1 MNPKTQKITLLFSV
15 IGIFLFNTSLIAQ
28 TTNKDAEMEEL
39 KKLIIA
45 KSRILKSYVD
55 SIDDHKLTEYAI
67 RGMLRELDPHSTY
80 IPSEELQE
88 KNEQLEGEFEGIGV
102 QFMMQNDTAQVE
114 AVISGGPAEKVGIQP
129 GDRIVTVNDTLIA
142 GTKIKNKDLV
152 KKIRGEKGTFV
163 RLGIARRGNKDLISF
178 NIKRDKVPLNSVD
191 TYYMIDQK
199 TGYIKLSK
207 FSEKT
212 KNEISKAIN
221 SLKEQGMEKLI
232 FDLQG
237 NGGGYVNA
245 AVNVCDQFLGNEKII
260 VSTKGRKNS
269 RTYKATKKGL
279 FENGKLIILI
289 DQYSASASEIV
300 SGAIQDHDRGTI
312 VGRRSFGKGLVQ
324 QPILLTDNSMMRL
337 TVARYY
343 TPSGRCIQKPYNAGT
358 DNYEK
363 DLIDR
368 YNRGELSNADSIHF
382 PDSLKYST
390 LTLGRT
396 VYGGGGIMPDIFVPI
411 DTTHNSPF
419 YTKLIASAG
428 IHSVTTILYDKNVAE
443 WKKTYLNSND
453 FIANFQLSEEMLL
466 PVLKQIAEKE
476 KIKWE
481 TNEIE
486 QSKAIIKQQIKALI
500 GRRLFDEETFYRI
513 IKQLD
518 NTYLKAIELIK

>member
-1 MNPKTQKITLLFSV
+1 
-15 IGIFLFNTSLIAQ
+15 
-28 TTNKDAEMEEL
+28 
-39 KKLIIA
+39 
-45 KSRILKSYVD
+45 
-55 SIDDHKLTEYAI
+55 
-67 RGMLRELDPHSTY
+67 
-80 IPSEELQE
+80 
-88 KNEQLEGEFEGIGV
+88 
-102 QFMMQNDTAQVE
+102 
-114 AVISGGPAEKVGIQP
+114 
-129 GDRIVTVNDTLIA
+129 
-142 GTKIKNKDLV
+142 
-152 KKIRGEKGTFV
+152 
-163 RLGIARRGNKDLISF
+163 
-178 NIKRDKVPLNSVD
+178 
-191 TYYMIDQK
+191 MIDQK